1 LSKQLEIHNKTFSE
15 VSDERI
21 KAAKQLGSIFEA
33 LPDRKQA
40 FEDLL
45 RLCSDEDDVVRVEAV
60 NSLVTVFPNVLD
72 RELVWDKFLNLTA
85 YPEESVMTAAANAL
99 VSVFTLM
106 PDKNKA
112 WRDLAGL
119 INSRSSMEDV
129 KRVIISSLYYLI
141 KENPDKQQVW
151 RNLLEMA
158 ASEYFYVREKS
169 ASLLSFVFTELADEE
184 KEEAW
189 NEVLKLATESAD
201 EKVREQA
208 ARVPG
213 VAYVQMLEENK
224 GKMGKCNSGE
234 LDKPW
239 EKCEFV
245 DKIKPWEK
253 RESEEICKF
262 GENGKFGESGKSGER
277 IKSGIKY
284 KSEIK
289 SKPECEPESELYE
302 SKPEIKS
309 RPEIGYESVLERDIF
324 LQKDVVSPLSP
335 SFSGKKEESDNMH
348 VIEKDHKKLASDFS
362 GLKINNMGY
371 IRKKDMADLFT
382 RSGSGLP
389 DKEEVIH
396 RLINLSS
403 DSDFQRRRD
412 SIEAL
417 LAAYSRYTDRTQDI
431 WDELLN
437 LTRDEDTGTRK
448 DAANLLSD
456 VFPAIVDKSTAFFD
470 LVKLTESQDSQL
482 RKRAAELLAA
492 AFAYLEDKQAAWDE
506 LVRLASVEDREVRK
520 GAVLALSSGYK
531 EIPDKEKGWKDL
543 FRLSNHT
550 DSFVQR
556 GATRALGPAF
566 FHVPDKTQAWR
577 DLQALTDNPY
587 VYVRRYA
594 FRSLGRAS
602 LWRALKAENEAT
614 YIFGLKE
621 AVNYFKR
628 ASEAPIGFH
637 IPEFYHP
644 FYQALLFILF
654 SDRPGIVKL
663 ESERYLSKMTDEV
676 MELGEN
682 QKLLEIFKQFA
693 GLLRRAGNLSPG
705 DLSGQKKLLQTSI
718 LAFDTFL
725 NLLESKEEE
734 VIFAQKTMKKEK
746 NVEKEYSNLGKALL
760 EKVEKKKSSL
770 IKDLKMKKF

>member
-1 LSKQLEIHNKTFSE
+1 MSKQLEIHNKTFSE

-21 KAAKQLGSIFEA
+21 KAAKQMGSIFEA

-129 KRVIISSLYYLI
+129 KRIIISSLYYLI

-151 RNLLEMA
+151 RDLLEMA

-169 ASLLSFVFTELADEE
+169 ASLLSFVFTELTDEE

-201 EKVREQA
+201 GKVREQA

-213 VAYVQMLEENK
+213 VAYVQMLEKKK

-239 EKCEFV
+239 KKCEFI

-253 RESEEICKF
+253 RGSEEICEF
-262 GENGKFGESGKSGER
+262 GENGKFGESGKSGEQ

-289 SKPECEPESELYE
+289 SKPECKPESELSE

-309 RPEIGYESVLERDIF
+309 RSEIGYESVLERDIF
-324 LQKDVVSPLSP
+324 LQKDVVNPLSP
-335 SFSGKKEESDNMH
+335 SFSGEKEESDNMH

-362 GLKINNMGY
+362 GLKINNKGY
-371 IRKKDMADLFT
+371 IRKKDVADLFA

-456 VFPAIVDKSTAFFD
+456 VFPAIVDKSKAFFD

-492 AFAYLEDKQAAWDE
+492 AFAYLEDKQAAWNE

-556 GATRALGPAF
+556 EATRALGPAF

-577 DLQALTDNPY
+577 DLQALTDKPY

-628 ASEAPIGFH
+628 AAEAPIGFH

-654 SDRPGIVKL
+654 SDRTGIAKL

-682 QKLLEIFKQFA
+682 QKLLEIFEQFA

-705 DLSGQKKLLQTSI
+705 DLPGQKRLLQTSI
-718 LAFDTFL
+718 LAFDTFS
-725 NLLESKEEE
+725 NFFEEKEEE
-734 VIFAQKTMKKEK
+734 VIFTQKTMKKEK